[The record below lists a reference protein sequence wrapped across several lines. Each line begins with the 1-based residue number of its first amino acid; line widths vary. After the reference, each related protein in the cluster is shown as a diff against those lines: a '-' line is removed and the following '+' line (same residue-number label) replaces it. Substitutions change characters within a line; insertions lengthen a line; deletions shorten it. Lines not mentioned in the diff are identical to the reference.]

1 METGALLSWVL
12 YFIVSIIIAWVVLS
26 VVLVWFSP
34 SLYNDDGSV
43 NWWTT
48 LWVAALVII
57 FAWLLILLLAWIV
70 SLFQTPSC
78 NKCEHKVVTTCNKC
92 ENKCETVCGAQQISK
107 PSGFLFY

>member
-12 YFIVSIIIAWVVLS
+12 YFVVSIIIAWIVLS
-26 VVLVWFSP
+26 VVLAWFAP
-34 SLYNDDGSV
+34 ALYNVDGTV

-57 FAWLLILLLAWIV
+57 FAWLLILLLGWII

-78 NKCEHKVVTTCNKC
+78 NKCEHKVAVTCNKC
-92 ENKCETVCGAQQISK
+92 ENKCETVCGGVVRQST
-107 PSGFLFY
+107 GLFY

>member
-12 YFIVSIIIAWVVLS
+12 YFVVSIIIAWIVLS

-34 SLYNDDGSV
+34 ALFNDDGSV

-57 FAWLLILLLAWIV
+57 FAWLLVILLIWIF
-70 SLFQTPSC
+70 SLFQNPGC
-78 NKCEHKVVTTCNKC
+78 NKCEHKVAVTCNKC
-92 ENKCETVCGAQQISK
+92 ENKCETVCGGAVKQ
-107 PSGFLFY
+107 SGMFLY